1 MNSHHKIVISKQTK
15 NGKVQ
20 QINIIQI
27 LQISVKYFQSKT
39 NKKFKEVEAN
49 YLKKIMMSLRKIK
62 LSLKF

>member
-1 MNSHHKIVISKQTK
+1 MNSHNKIVIRQLTK

-39 NKKFKEVEAN
+39 NIKFKEVEVN
-49 YLKKIMMSLRKIK
+49 YLKKIMMSLRKI
-62 LSLKF
+62 